1 MKEIKIGFIGLGCRG
16 GDLLYN
22 VVLKQNETVTAVCDV
37 YEDRAQ
43 GGADTV
49 AAAGQPRPA
58 VYQNYLDVINDANV
72 NTIVI
77 ATAWESHVEIALA
90 AMYAGKWA
98 AHMNSSTAMIWWRPM
113 RKPAPL
119 SCSLKTAASAEGN

>member
-49 AAAGQPRPA
+49 AAAEACRIP
-58 VYQNYLDVINDANV
+58 
-72 NTIVI
+72 
-77 ATAWESHVEIALA
+77 
-90 AMYAGKWA
+90 K
-98 AHMNSSTAMIWWRPM
+98 
-113 RKPAPL
+113 L
-119 SCSLKTAASAEGN
+119 SRCNQ